1 MAKQGAEAEG
11 HEDKTATRVVGVVGR
26 NGAGKDAVVDYLCDR
41 CGAVK
46 LSAGGLVRDLVE
58 EEGLAPTRDN
68 LHDVSMRV
76 TLREGR
82 DAIARRLIGVIEG
95 HHWRAVAVS
104 GVRSPYDAQ
113 AFQLYFGD
121 AFRLV
126 HVRVGDPRLRYDRLQ
141 RREAERDPE
150 SWARFR
156 AQERQEEAHFEISRT
171 IVLADVTIDN
181 RSSKRQLYRNLE
193 ASEVRAWFCARTA
206 GKAER

>member
-46 LSAGGLVRDLVE
+46 LSAGGLVRDLAE

-82 DAIARRLIGVIEG
+82 DAIARRLIGVIEA
-95 HHWRAVAVS
+95 HDWRAVAVS

-126 HVRVGDPRLRYDRLQ
+126 HVRVGDPQLRYGRLQ
-141 RREAERDPE
+141 QRDAERDPE

-156 AQERQEEAHFEISRT
+156 AQERQQEAHFEISRT
-171 IVLADVTIDN
+171 ISLADATIDN
-181 RSSKRQLYRNLE
+181 RSSERQLYRNIE
-193 ASEVRAWFCARTA
+193 ASPIYVWICSRNGSRADR
-206 GKAER
+206 